1 MPNVHYLFVTVNSS
15 IRIDE
20 YLYEEYMS
28 KLTLEELKSIAHQPK
43 DLVVECLFDQTE
55 DDSECLLLQREGG
68 HKLML
73 MTYKQNLCY
82 TFNYH
87 WNSENET
94 KKVPGD
100 LQGIELLINLESM
113 S

>member
-1 MPNVHYLFVTVNSS
+1 MRT
-15 IRIDE
+15 DK

-55 DDSECLLLQREGG
+55 NDSECLLLQREGG
-68 HKLML
+68 HELML
-73 MTYKQNLCY
+73 MTFKQNLCY

-87 WNSENET
+87 WNRENET

-113 S
+113 C